1 MKKGAGDDPFAD
13 EPELEPETEEEDA
26 VETVETASS
35 RGDEQANGAVTTVE
49 SSSPSVGD
57 DLPYLAR
64 RQLKD
69 KSVKADRDQ
78 VPFFLRQQVQQGER
92 ELRRAVEDDLGQE
105 VGKTDLR
112 EAAYV
117 YAQRNP
123 EGVADI
129 LREWGVEYLE

>member
-13 EPELEPETEEEDA
+13 EPELEPETVEEDA
-26 VETVETASS
+26 VETVEAASS
-35 RGDEQANGAVTTVE
+35 GGDEQGNGAVTTVE
-49 SSSPSVGD
+49 SSSPSVSD